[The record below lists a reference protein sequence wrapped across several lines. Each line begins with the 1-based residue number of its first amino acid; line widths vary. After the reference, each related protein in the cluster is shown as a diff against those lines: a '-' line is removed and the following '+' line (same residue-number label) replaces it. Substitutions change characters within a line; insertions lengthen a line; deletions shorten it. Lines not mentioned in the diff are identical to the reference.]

1 MTNTAIQI
9 KNLSL
14 RLSGKTILRKVSL
27 EINRGEYISIIGP
40 NGAGKT
46 SLVKCISRIYSNWS
60 GTVQINGKDIGQF
73 SQRELARQLSY
84 VPQAE
89 GRTLPFTVFEFVLMG
104 RYPHL
109 SPFTS
114 IGADD
119 KKIVFETLEKAGLIP
134 FSDRRLNTLSGGE
147 RQMVFIAAALAQ
159 GADILLLDEPTSF
172 LDYSHQAQVMQL
184 LSRLHREN
192 NITIISVSHDI
203 NAACAQSTGIMAL
216 KEGEFQFFEPPEIA
230 MDTDRLEALY
240 DTPFLIAAH
249 PSGNGRI
256 ALAEGRT

>member
-1 MTNTAIQI
+1 MSKPAIQI
-9 KNLSL
+9 SNLNL
-14 RLSGKTILRKVSL
+14 NLSGKEILSGVSL
-27 EINRGEYISIIGP
+27 EVNRGEYVSIIGP

-46 SLVKCISRIYSNWS
+46 SLVKCISRIYTNWS
-60 GTVQINGKDIGQF
+60 GTIEINGRDITRC

-89 GRTLPFTVFEFVLMG
+89 GRALPFTVFEFVLMG

-114 IGADD
+114 ISMAD
-119 KKIVFETLEKAGLIP
+119 KEMVAKILDKAGLTP
-134 FSDRRLNTLSGGE
+134 FTERRLDTLSGGE

-172 LDYSHQAQVMQL
+172 LDYRHQAEVMHL

-203 NAACAQSTGIMAL
+203 NTACTQSSRIMAL
-216 KEGEFQFFEPPEIA
+216 KDGERRFFETPDKA
-230 MDTDRLEALY
+230 MDTDRLEELY
-240 DTPFLIAAH
+240 ETSFLIADH
-249 PSGNGRI
+249 PSGKGRI
-256 ALAEGRT
+256 ALTEDRA

>member
-1 MTNTAIQI
+1 MSEPAIKI
-9 KNLSL
+9 KDLSL
-14 RLSGKTILRKVSL
+14 ILSGKEILKRVSL
-27 EINRGEYISIIGP
+27 EVKRGEYISIIGP

-46 SLVKCISRIYSNWS
+46 SLVKCISRIYSNWNGS
-60 GTVQINGKDIGQF
+60 VEINGKDIIHY

-114 IGADD
+114 VNSDD
-119 KKIVFETLEKAGLIP
+119 KKLVFQTLEKSGLIP
-134 FSDRRLNTLSGGE
+134 FSDRKLNTLSGGE

-172 LDYSHQAQVMQL
+172 LDYRHQAQVMQL

-203 NAACAQSTGIMAL
+203 NVACAQSTGIMAL
-216 KEGEFQFFEPPEIA
+216 KDGERQFFESPETT
-230 MDTDRLEALY
+230 MDTDRLDALY
-240 DTPFLIAAH
+240 ETPFLIADH

-256 ALAEGRT
+256 ALTEEQV

>member
-1 MTNTAIQI
+1 MSAPIIQI
-9 KNLSL
+9 NNLSL
-14 RLSGKTILRKVSL
+14 TLSGKEILKGISL
-27 EINRGEYISIIGP
+27 EVNRGEYISIIGP

-46 SLVKCISRIYSNWS
+46 SLVKCISRIYANWS
-60 GTVQINGKDIGQF
+60 GSVEINGKNINHC

-114 IGADD
+114 VSATD
-119 KKIVFETLEKAGLIP
+119 KAMVFEILNKAGLAS
-134 FSDRRLNTLSGGE
+134 FSERKLDTLSGGE

-172 LDYSHQAQVMQL
+172 LDYRHQAEVVQL
-184 LSRLHREN
+184 LGRLHREN
-192 NITIISVSHDI
+192 NITILAVSHDI
-203 NAACAQSTGIMAL
+203 NAACMQSNRIMAL
-216 KEGEFQFFEPPEIA
+216 KNGERRFFEAPDKA
-230 MDTDRLEALY
+230 MDSAALEELY
-240 DTPFLIAAH
+240 ETPFLITEH
-249 PSGNGRI
+249 PSGQGCI
-256 ALAEGRT
+256 ALAEDRA

>member
-1 MTNTAIQI
+1 VSNPAIKI
-9 KNLSL
+9 NDLCL
-14 RLSGKTILRKVSL
+14 TLSGKEILKRISL
-27 EINRGEYISIIGP
+27 EVKRGEYISIIGP

-46 SLVKCISRIYSNWS
+46 TLVKCISRIYSNWS
-60 GTVQINGKDIGQF
+60 GSVQINGKDIGHC

-114 IGADD
+114 VGADD
-119 KKIVFETLEKAGLIP
+119 KKLVFQTLEKAGLIP
-134 FSDRRLNTLSGGE
+134 FSDRKLNTLSGGE

-159 GADILLLDEPTSF
+159 GADILLLDEPTSY
-172 LDYSHQAQVMQL
+172 LDYRHQAQVLQL

-216 KEGEFQFFEPPEIA
+216 KDGERQFFEPPETA
-230 MDTDRLEALY
+230 MDTTRLEALY
-240 DTPFLIAAH
+240 ETPFLIADH

-256 ALAEGRT
+256 ALTEERA

>member
-1 MTNTAIQI
+1 MNKPAIQI
-9 KNLSL
+9 NDLSL
-14 RLSGKTILRKVSL
+14 SLSGKEILKGISL
-27 EINRGEYISIIGP
+27 EVNRGEYISIIGP

-46 SLVKCISRIYSNWS
+46 SLVKCISRIYTNWS
-60 GTVQINGKDIGQF
+60 GSVEINGTDINRS

-89 GRTLPFTVFEFVLMG
+89 GRALPFTVFEFVLMG

-114 IGADD
+114 ISCADKEMVSQILD
-119 KKIVFETLEKAGLIP
+119 KAGLTP
-134 FSDRRLNTLSGGE
+134 FSERKLDTLSGGE

-172 LDYSHQAQVMQL
+172 LDYRHQAEVMQL

-203 NAACAQSTGIMAL
+203 NAAYAQSSRIMAL
-216 KEGEFQFFEPPEIA
+216 KGGERRFLETPEKA
-230 MDTDRLEALY
+230 MNTEALEALY
-240 DTPFLIAAH
+240 ETPFLIADH
-249 PSGNGRI
+249 PSGEGRI
-256 ALAEGRT
+256 ALTEDRA